1 MIFIFLK
8 KFLMCGF
15 TPDWILGF
23 EQLEAWNSEETYLG
37 DDFSRGIP
45 AKPEEIS
52 GTRGPSGR

>member
-1 MIFIFLK
+1 
-8 KFLMCGF
+8 MCGF

-23 EQLEAWNSEETYLG
+23 EQLEAWNSEETHLG